1 MEGLLDNLLASR
13 VQFFRRWRSEN
24 AQRFFLSN
32 ETRILTLMESL
43 PIYRLLSLANTT
55 MTVTQL
61 PVETTSAL
69 PTQAQ
74 ISTGTEPPETL
85 PEGVCPI
92 CHDPFQTV
100 ADTVRLRACRHCF
113 HRQCAADWYALSSRC
128 PICRHD
134 IREQS

>member
-24 AQRFFLSN
+24 AQRYFLSN
-32 ETRILTLMESL
+32 ETRILTLLEAL
-43 PIYRLLSLANTT
+43 PIYRLLSLGNAT
-55 MTVTQL
+55 MTLTQL
-61 PVETTSAL
+61 PTQTTTTV
-69 PTQAQ
+69 PTAAE
-74 ISTGTEPPETL
+74 ITAGTETPETL

-92 CHDPFQTV
+92 CHDPFQTL

-113 HRQCAADWYALSSRC
+113 HTDCATDWYAVSTRC

-134 IREQS
+134 IRQQS